1 MRKRIVA
8 MMLAIGMLLECGGT
22 SEVAAAEQGNGENVT
37 QESVTFSTYS
47 YGEGLK
53 HDPKYANFKKI
64 NGIERNCRK
73 YKKDMKTECCRCTDF

>member
-1 MRKRIVA
+1 MRKRIIA

-53 HDPKYANFKKI
+53 HDP
-64 NGIERNCRK
+64 
-73 YKKDMKTECCRCTDF
+73 